1 MQLIKVFVFLLVSQV
16 YTAKQL
22 ERELELE
29 GEEGEDGD
37 DELDELFKEALAERE
52 DDDDDDEYEDCE
64 DEEQDFDS
72 DFGGRSSDEE
82 DDEVP
87 DLLDAR
93 GHRLFMEEVSLLNM
107 YYNCF
112 LKCFIFTLF
121 QETKS
126 RFTEYSMS
134 SSVIRRNQQ
143 LSMLDDRFEN
153 FFAGYDDMNVG
164 GLEADDIEGSR
175 EVRRLDGDATGEVV
189 MKQVLNEF
197 QREKALERQQMEQQ
211 EKVIAAA
218 AAAAA
223 EGDGNKNTDKGTT

>member
-1 MQLIKVFVFLLVSQV
+1 
-16 YTAKQL
+16 
-22 ERELELE
+22 
-29 GEEGEDGD
+29 
-37 DELDELFKEALAERE
+37 
-52 DDDDDDEYEDCE
+52 
-64 DEEQDFDS
+64 
-72 DFGGRSSDEE
+72 
-82 DDEVP
+82 
-87 DLLDAR
+87 
-93 GHRLFMEEVSLLNM
+93 
-107 YYNCF
+107 
-112 LKCFIFTLF
+112 
-121 QETKS
+121 
-126 RFTEYSMS
+126 MS

-189 MKQVLNEF
+189 MKQVLDEF

-223 EGDGNKNTDKGTT
+223 AEGGGNKNTDKGTT